1 MLPQQGV
8 TTDLRETL
16 LFLVLLDEGVEFGT
30 EATAPALHVEPLQIE

>member
-16 LFLVLLDEGVEFGT
+16 LFLVLLDEGVEF
-30 EATAPALHVEPLQIE
+30 ADRVI